1 MRGFIYKISNKINN
15 KIYIGQTIQNPKDR
29 WYRHCQKSHLSK
41 AERNMVIKRAI
52 LKYGKDNFQFEII
65 ETIENC
71 TKELLDSREI
81 YWISYYNSYKSG
93 YNCTKGGCSGAKP
106 LKISIEKY
114 KDIIGL
120 YKDGFSLRDIAK
132 EYNVDKATIK
142 HILEL
147 NNIKLRTTRTYKYSQ
162 EDRNKIITLYF
173 SILDTYG
180 SMYSRLLIQNRYKI
194 SKSYLTQLIYSSR
207 RI

>member
-1 MRGFIYKISNKINN
+1 MRGFIYKVSNKINN
-15 KIYIGQTIQNPKDR
+15 KIYIGQTIQNPMDR

-41 AERNMVIKRAI
+41 AEENMAIKKAI
-52 LKYGKDNFQFEII
+52 LKYGKNNFQFEVI

-71 TKELLDSREI
+71 TKELLDNREI
-81 YWISYYNSYKSG
+81 YWISYYNSYESG
-93 YNCTKGGCSGAKP
+93 YNCTKGGSSGAKP
-106 LKISIEKY
+106 LKISIEKQ
-114 KDIIGL
+114 KDIINI
-120 YKDGFSLRDIAK
+120 YREGFSLRDIAK

-162 EDRNKIITLYF
+162 DDRDKIITLYF
-173 SILDTYG
+173 SILDIYG
-180 SMYSRLLIQNRYKI
+180 SVYSRLLIQNRYKI
-194 SKSYLTQLIYSSR
+194 SRSYLTQLIHNTR

>member
-1 MRGFIYKISNKINN
+1 MKI
-15 KIYIGQTIQNPKDR
+15 PKEN
-29 WYRHCQKSHLSK
+29 YR
-41 AERNMVIKRAI
+41 
-52 LKYGKDNFQFEII
+52 
-65 ETIENC
+65 
-71 TKELLDSREI
+71 
-81 YWISYYNSYKSG
+81 
-93 YNCTKGGCSGAKP
+93 
-106 LKISIEKY
+106 
-114 KDIIGL
+114 DIINL

-162 EDRNKIITLYF
+162 YDRDKIITLYF

-180 SMYSRLLIQNRYKI
+180 SMYSRLLIQNKYKI
-194 SKSYLTQLIYSSR
+194 SRSYLTQLIYSSR